1 MVDNIEEP
9 NEQIEEQDNFADDS
23 QDPPIEDATRYIVKV
38 SVATHTLFWGSGLKG
53 GFYIGALYGAFIQ
66 GFCTRLYIG
75 ALYKGFY
82 IRSLYKVLYGFFLRV
97 LYKGFV

>member
-1 MVDNIEEP
+1 MIFVYFQPTMVDNIEEP

-53 GFYIGALYGAFIQ
+53 GFYIGREF
-66 GFCTRLYIG
+66 
-75 ALYKGFY
+75 
-82 IRSLYKVLYGFFLRV
+82 
-97 LYKGFV
+97 

>member
-38 SVATHTLFWGSGLKG
+38 SVATHTLLRGSGLKG
-53 GFYIGALYGAFIQ
+53 GFYWYNFTTSQKMGGGGADEKPQ
-66 GFCTRLYIG
+66 N
-75 ALYKGFY
+75 
-82 IRSLYKVLYGFFLRV
+82 FLSCP
-97 LYKGFV
+97 

>member
-38 SVATHTLFWGSGLKG
+38 SVATHTCPIF
-53 GFYIGALYGAFIQ
+53 
-66 GFCTRLYIG
+66 
-75 ALYKGFY
+75 
-82 IRSLYKVLYGFFLRV
+82 
-97 LYKGFV
+97 

>member
-38 SVATHTLFWGSGLKG
+38 SVATHTLLRGSGLKG
-53 GFYIGALYGAFIQ
+53 AFI
-66 GFCTRLYIG
+66 GTIL
-75 ALYKGFY
+75 L
-82 IRSLYKVLYGFFLRV
+82 LLR
-97 LYKGFV
+97 KWGGGQMKSPKTSSCP

>member
-38 SVATHTLFWGSGLKG
+38 SVVLL
-53 GFYIGALYGAFIQ
+53 
-66 GFCTRLYIG
+66 
-75 ALYKGFY
+75 
-82 IRSLYKVLYGFFLRV
+82 SLVRTYDYYNPIVQFFECS
-97 LYKGFV
+97 FEM

>member
-38 SVATHTLFWGSGLKG
+38 SVATHTLLRGSGLKG
-53 GFYIGALYGAFIQ
+53 GFY
-66 GFCTRLYIG
+66 
-75 ALYKGFY
+75 
-82 IRSLYKVLYGFFLRV
+82 
-97 LYKGFV
+97 

>member
-38 SVATHTLFWGSGLKG
+38 SVATHTLFWGSSVLKG
-53 GFYIGALYGAFIQ
+53 GFYIGAFI
-66 GFCTRLYIG
+66 
-75 ALYKGFY
+75 
-82 IRSLYKVLYGFFLRV
+82 
-97 LYKGFV
+97 

>member
-38 SVATHTLFWGSGLKG
+38 SVDISDGVT
-53 GFYIGALYGAFIQ
+53 IP
-66 GFCTRLYIG
+66 
-75 ALYKGFY
+75 
-82 IRSLYKVLYGFFLRV
+82 
-97 LYKGFV
+97 